1 MTSLQNSK
9 TNMNVKDVQR
19 LIESFAPL
27 SLSTSFCEK
36 FDDYDNSGLLLY
48 PKEREVS
55 KVLCALDLTASVIS
69 EAVEGGYEMILTHHP
84 VIYEPL
90 KELTLEKER
99 GILKL
104 IEAGISVFSAHLN
117 LDSCKNGF
125 NEGFAKACGLLK
137 SEILMPVSES
147 EGILRLGELEK
158 PQSLKDYA
166 ETLKQVFHCAVKI
179 SAGNPSIQKIAVLNG
194 GGGNLK
200 FLNIAKEQGAN
211 LYISGD
217 FHHHA
222 WIEAEKVGI
231 ALLEIPHYHAE
242 KFFLS
247 SFVQKLNEL
256 AEKDGKTTIFT
267 ESKTENAPY
276 FIL

>member
-1 MTSLQNSK
+1 MT
-9 TNMNVKDVQR
+9 VKDVQK
-19 LIESFAPL
+19 LVESFAPL
-27 SLSTSFCEK
+27 TLSTSFCEK

-69 EAVEGGYEMILTHHP
+69 EAIEGGYEMILTHHP
-84 VIYEPL
+84 AIYEPL

-104 IEAGISVFSAHLN
+104 IEAGISVYSAHLN
-117 LDSCKNGF
+117 LDSCKYGF
-125 NEGFAKACGLLK
+125 NEGFAKACGLNE
-137 SEILMPVSES
+137 SIVLMPVSES

-158 PQSLKDYA
+158 PQNLQEYANSLK
-166 ETLKQVFHCAVKI
+166 QFFHCPVKI
-179 SAGNPSIQKIAVLNG
+179 SAGNPTIQKIAVLNG

-200 FLNIAKEQGAN
+200 YISIAKEHGAD

-217 FHHHA
+217 FPHHG
-222 WIEAEKVGI
+222 WIEAEKMGI
-231 ALLEIPHYHAE
+231 SLLEIPHYHAE

-247 SFVQKLNEL
+247 GFVQKLNEL
-256 AEKDGKTTIFT
+256 AEKEGNTTTFT